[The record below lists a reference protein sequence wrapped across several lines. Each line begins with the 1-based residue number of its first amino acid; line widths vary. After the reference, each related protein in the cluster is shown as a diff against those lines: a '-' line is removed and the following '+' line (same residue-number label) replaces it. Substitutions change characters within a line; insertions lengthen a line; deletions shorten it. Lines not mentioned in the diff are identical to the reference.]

1 MPPADFVEGP
11 AVDSDRSAARRGG
24 QFVEQIGAGR
34 CDFDFFFHR
43 DDSFK
48 NVKHSVIFENR
59 SAPGRADR
67 KTTRQRTPSD
77 GRADAGPVRRDTL
90 FFKCLTM
97 IKLMRHLRWTF
108 VGKTKTLPPPPRY
121 ADAVREVFVRPTC
134 KKDSTRRWEKYPDN
148 PSRTDTAADRS
159 GWRRG
164 TSCPRKSTKNDF
176 NFCFSSFVR
185 PERPEK
191 QVFFVIFAPIRKGWG
206 RGAVFPY
213 RPFRCETNSNTK
225 ST

>member
-1 MPPADFVEGP
+1 MARRSGLF
-11 AVDSDRSAARRGG
+11 AWATRSACLRQISSRDRSAARRGG

-77 GRADAGPVRRDTL
+77 GRADAGPFRRDTL

-108 VGKTKTLPPPPRY
+108 VGKTKTLPP
-121 ADAVREVFVRPTC
+121 
-134 KKDSTRRWEKYPDN
+134 
-148 PSRTDTAADRS
+148 
-159 GWRRG
+159 RRG
-164 TSCPRKSTKNDF
+164 MQMPRGKF
-176 NFCFSSFVR
+176 SFVR
-185 PERPEK
+185 LVKRIRHEDGKNIWIIQAEPTRRRTDPDGGVGHPAPENRPK
-191 QVFFVIFAPIRKGWG
+191 MTLISVFRPLFGRNDRKNKCFLLYLL
-206 RGAVFPY
+206 R
-213 RPFRCETNSNTK
+213 
-225 ST
+225 